1 MCIFSAFTDECIFKY
16 DHYCPWTNNALG
28 GLNHRY
34 FLAFLISLTVM
45 IVNAD
50 WMAFKALDYVTK
62 SMRLWEAQYLDDQG
76 MAYPMNIQMVV
87 QVRFLEIDKLL
98 I

>member
-34 FLAFLISLTVM
+34 FLAFLISLRPCVINSMFRVTY
-45 IVNAD
+45 
-50 WMAFKALDYVTK
+50 FFQTKAGGRQTQHK
-62 SMRLWEAQYLDDQG
+62 RLS
-76 MAYPMNIQMVV
+76 
-87 QVRFLEIDKLL
+87 
-98 I
+98 